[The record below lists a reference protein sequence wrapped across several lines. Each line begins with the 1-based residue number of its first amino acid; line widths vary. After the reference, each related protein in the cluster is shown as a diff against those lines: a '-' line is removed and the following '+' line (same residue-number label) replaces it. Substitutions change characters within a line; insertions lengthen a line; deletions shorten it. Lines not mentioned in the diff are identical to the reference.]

1 MRQAL
6 RAVGA
11 WVRDRQRRAAT
22 DLVLIVRRGMSA
34 EYYKFCSMLATTNR
48 VPVLMDRRVGE
59 RRQRSEAFWGADRRS
74 GDDRRSRAPKSW
86 TDSQFA
92 LARIATEGAALLAPD
107 DLPEIG
113 NNGLEL
119 PSGRQT
125 THL

>member
-1 MRQAL
+1 MRQVL

-11 WVRDRQRRAAT
+11 WVRDRQRRVAT

-48 VPVLMDRRVGE
+48 VPVLIDRRVSE
-59 RRQRSEAFWGADRRS
+59 RRQQFGAYWGADRRS
-74 GDDRRSRAPKSW
+74 RADRRSGAPKSW

-92 LARIATEGAALLAPD
+92 LARIATEGVALMAPD

-119 PSGRQT
+119 PSRRQT